1 MVNLMSEYINLP
13 LSGLEGP
20 LSEMEET
27 VQDMAHRFARDVL
40 RHAGE
45 KIDALS
51 ADEALAPESPLWE
64 VLAQAGELGLT
75 VSAMAELSP
84 SEGTR
89 LMLIAS
95 EELAWGDAGLA
106 GMMLVSQM
114 PAVFSVVADRLDLVE
129 YCESKVGCWGITEPD
144 HGSDMLD
151 HDGTLQAA
159 DGQYGRPNCVAR
171 IDGDK
176 VIINGQKSAWVSGA
190 LTAELCAL
198 YCHIE
203 EDGEIKPGIT
213 VLVPLDLPGVSRGKP
228 LDKIGFRALN
238 QGELYFDNVE
248 VPINLMLAG
257 PDKYAHQ
264 VYHTLAEAN
273 VHVGNLAVGIAR
285 AAYEHALAYAHE
297 RKAGGQK
304 IILHQNVRYRLFH
317 MFRKIE
323 AARALVRRAAEYNAT
338 APSAALQGSI
348 AAKVT
353 ATQTAFEVASDALQI
368 FGGNGVTKEYP
379 LEKLLRDARASM
391 IADGCN
397 EVLAMKGGSLLI
409 NHDLL

>member
-1 MVNLMSEYINLP
+1 
-13 LSGLEGP
+13 
-20 LSEMEET
+20 
-27 VQDMAHRFARDVL
+27 
-40 RHAGE
+40 
-45 KIDALS
+45 
-51 ADEALAPESPLWE
+51 
-64 VLAQAGELGLT
+64 
-75 VSAMAELSP
+75 
-84 SEGTR
+84 
-89 LMLIAS
+89 
-95 EELAWGDAGLA
+95 
-106 GMMLVSQM
+106 
-114 PAVFSVVADRLDLVE
+114 
-129 YCESKVGCWGITEPD
+129 
-144 HGSDMLD
+144 MLD
-151 HDGTLQAA
+151 ADGALQAA
-159 DGQYGRPNCVAR
+159 DGHYGRPNCVAR
-171 IDGDK
+171 IEGDK

-190 LTAELCAL
+190 LSAELCAL
-198 YCHIE
+198 YCHVE
-203 EDGEIKPGIT
+203 QDGEIKPGIT
-213 VLVPLDLPGVSRGKP
+213 ILVPLDLPGVSRGKP

-248 VPINLMLAG
+248 VPINNMLAG
-257 PDKYAHQ
+257 PDDYVQQ

-297 RKAGGQK
+297 RKAGGQT

-368 FGGNGVTKEYP
+368 FGGNGVTREYP
-379 LEKLLRDARASM
+379 MEKLLRDARASL

-409 NHDLL
+409 NPDLL

>member
-1 MVNLMSEYINLP
+1 MNNYIDLP

-40 RHAGE
+40 RPAGE
-45 KIDALS
+45 KLDAMT
-51 ADEALAPESPLWE
+51 AEEALAPDSILWN
-64 VLAQAGELGLT
+64 VLEQAGDLGLS
-75 VSAMAELSP
+75 VSAMADLSP
-84 SEGTR
+84 SEGAR

-106 GMMLVSQM
+106 GMMLVNQM
-114 PAVFSVVADRLDLVE
+114 PALFSVVAGRLDLVE
-129 YCESKVGCWGITEPD
+129 FCESKRGCWGITEPD

-151 HDGTLQAA
+151 ANGALQAP
-159 DGQYGRPNCVAR
+159 DGHYGRPNCVAR
-171 IDGDK
+171 IEGDN
-176 VIINGQKSAWVSGA
+176 VIVNGQKSAWVSGA

-198 YCHIE
+198 YCHVE
-203 EDGEIKPGIT
+203 QDGETSPGIT
-213 VLVPLDLPGVSRGKP
+213 ILVPLDLPGVSRGKP

-248 VPINLMLAG
+248 VPAEYILAG
-257 PDKYAHQ
+257 PDNYAQQ

-273 VHVGNLAVGIAR
+273 VHVGNVAVGIAR

-297 RKAGGQK
+297 RRAGGQK
-304 IILHQNVRYRLFH
+304 IILHQNVRYRLFP
-317 MFRKIE
+317 MFRTIE

-338 APSAALQGSI
+338 APAAALQGSI

-353 ATQTAFEVASDALQI
+353 ATQTAFEVASDAVQI

-379 LEKLLRDARASM
+379 VEKLLRDARASL

-397 EVLAMKGGSLLI
+397 EVLAMKGGSLLT
-409 NHDLL
+409 NPDLL